1 MGVGAGSCSLPDSL
15 SLYARMYF
23 PPCARC
29 PGRCRRALVL
39 SLRRVCL
46 VAGCLPWV
54 CFVGGVFVSGVLQC
68 CCSGPLATIL
78 GAHTRFCMFPCR
90 AWEGVCAGA
99 TARFPQKMAGRAK
112 VPQKNGVLASPIP
125 TRGFGPVCGQLG
137 QACVLGRL
145 WLWRGSGRLVHS
157 VRLYRGGG
165 GSRRRDAG

>member
-1 MGVGAGSCSLPDSL
+1 MGAGSCSLPDSL

-99 TARFPQKMAGRAK
+99 TARFPQKMAGRGQSPA
-112 VPQKNGVLASPIP
+112 NNWRACRSHSRGALGLCAASLA
-125 TRGFGPVCGQLG
+125 RRVCWA
-137 QACVLGRL
+137 AC
-145 WLWRGSGRLVHS
+145 GRLVHS
-157 VRLYRGGG
+157 VRLYRGGA